1 MHLSQPFAKD
11 VFNGAAMAIDYIVYE
26 METPKDKQKKMEA
39 VCVCGIKCRPTYII
53 ILIDHCHV
61 CLCHQ
66 LLSLRAFFIQQI
78 SRAKA

>member
-39 VCVCGIKCRPTYII
+39 VCVCVVLNADQPIYHNSNRSLSCVPVPPII
-53 ILIDHCHV
+53 IFE
-61 CLCHQ
+61 
-66 LLSLRAFFIQQI
+66 SFFYPTNI
-78 SRAKA
+78 